1 MEISY
6 LPQECIALIISLTT
20 PRDAC
25 RSSLVSPLFRSV
37 ADSDVVWQKFLPSD
51 YQNLICQ
58 SVVFRQTTTI
68 TSKKS
73 LYFHLSSNPTLIG
86 DDRNLSFSIDRESG
100 KKCFMVGARKLEI
113 IWGDTSHYWRWITL
127 PESRFPEV
135 ALLNVLEENQY
146 NFDRRPVELRIQLEG
161 REEMEGFNVLLK
173 PPSRDN
179 INNNMTL
186 IPQDR
191 GDGWKEIEMGHFF
204 NEDGDHDL
212 VLCTLKELE
221 IIWGDKPHYWRWI
234 SLPESRFPEVALLNV
249 VWWLHV
255 SAKLETK
262 ILSPKTTYTAYL
274 VFKLEENQYNF
285 DRRPVELCIQLEG
298 REEMEGFNVFL
309 KPPSRNNI
317 NNMTLISQ
325 DRGDGWKEI
334 KMGQFFNE
342 GGDHDLVLCT
352 LKEVSCAT
360 SWSGLILEGIEFR
373 PTPPT

>member
-1 MEISY
+1 MEISH

-51 YQNLICQ
+51 YQNLISH
-58 SVVFRQTTTI
+58 SVVFPQTTTI

-86 DDRNLSFSIDRESG
+86 DDRNLSFGIDRESG

-113 IWGDTSHYWRWITL
+113 IWGDTPHYWRWISL

-135 ALLNVLEENQY
+135 ALLNVVWWLHVSAKLETKILSPKTTYTAYLVFKLEENQY

-212 VLCTLKELE
+212 VLCTLKE
-221 IIWGDKPHYWRWI
+221 
-234 SLPESRFPEVALLNV
+234 
-249 VWWLHV
+249 
-255 SAKLETK
+255 
-262 ILSPKTTYTAYL
+262 
-274 VFKLEENQYNF
+274 
-285 DRRPVELCIQLEG
+285 
-298 REEMEGFNVFL
+298 
-309 KPPSRNNI
+309 
-317 NNMTLISQ
+317 
-325 DRGDGWKEI
+325 
-334 KMGQFFNE
+334 
-342 GGDHDLVLCT
+342 
-352 LKEVSCAT
+352 VSCAT

>member
-1 MEISY
+1 MEISH

-25 RSSLVSPLFRSV
+25 RSSLVSPLFKSI
-37 ADSDVVWQKFLPSD
+37 ADSDVVWEKFLPTD
-51 YQNLICQ
+51 HQNLISQ

-68 TSKKS
+68 TPKKS
-73 LYFHLSSNPTLIG
+73 LYFHLSRNPILIG
-86 DDRNLSFSIDRESG
+86 HDRNLSFWIDRESG
-100 KKCFMVGARKLEI
+100 KKCFMVGGRK
-113 IWGDTSHYWRWITL
+113 
-127 PESRFPEV
+127 
-135 ALLNVLEENQY
+135 
-146 NFDRRPVELRIQLEG
+146 
-161 REEMEGFNVLLK
+161 
-173 PPSRDN
+173 
-179 INNNMTL
+179 
-186 IPQDR
+186 
-191 GDGWKEIEMGHFF
+191 
-204 NEDGDHDL
+204 
-212 VLCTLKELE
+212 LE

-285 DRRPVELCIQLEG
+285 DRRPVELRIQLEG